1 MKHPR
6 RPSLRRLLPRRPRRR
21 PVLWALGLA
30 ALFVLIAGP
39 SAVAND
45 VYSNIG
51 PAPQI
56 PAGGLIDRY
65 PLASYQ
71 LDQYFP
77 AISVGLTSGVDVSGV
92 APLIAYFIAQV
103 IWMITAFL
111 AYAVITVFAFAFS
124 LDLLNGNGTPGSGAL
139 TPVSAAIHNLYAST
153 FGAPWLVAMVVLVG
167 CWAMWKALVQRRYT
181 ETAGALAV
189 SLLYFVLAI
198 GIVTQPERT
207 IGPASKLSNQLS
219 TALLSLTSQ
228 GSVGNESQAKLGASN
243 QLFELLVLDPWTVLE
258 FGGLEHCTTAAEG
271 KARSVAVRP
280 LSASPAEDSR
290 LASKLD
296 TATEVRAQGKTCVND
311 KNKYASHFLAF
322 PYQSHRRNSEHDALE
337 KGDASALPASDP
349 GKTDGS
355 YPLGEQDKPA
365 AEAMGKGGQ
374 YQRLLL
380 SVVIFLGELGAFA
393 LLGALAF
400 SVILAQ
406 ILLLTALGFAPV
418 ALLIGIFPGRG
429 HDFFRTWLAKLA
441 GYLAR
446 KAVYSLIL
454 AVVLAVSQALADATS
469 NLGWLLAFVLQAA
482 FLWTVFLQRNRL
494 TADFLSATVG
504 PKAGQDPTSRLQTL
518 YYTTRLARMATR
530 SHRQPAPVT
539 SAGPSSSGE
548 ASPPS
553 SESPPAGE
561 APPEGGGGSP
571 SSGEPPSGGGEAPP
585 SGEMPPEGGGS
596 PAAHETPTHGPGSPT
611 QSSRCAAPI
620 EQRAPGEIPD
630 DLDVEAPNSSPSRAP
645 QAPPAV
651 KSPPPSTESHPGPG
665 QQALTPAEANPPPVV
680 PSTPAVQPAP
690 PSAPVGAGSE
700 LPVLPAASAPPA
712 GIAVT
717 TAEISPSHTS
727 SPTAGA
733 PRAGRETSTGG
744 RAATSTSPAPAD
756 EPVQVLLRARETNA
770 SSDTSTQG
778 EDSP

>member
-1 MKHPR
+1 MKRPR
-6 RPSLRRLLPRRPRRR
+6 RLSLRRLLPRRPRRKTVVW
-21 PVLWALGLA
+21 VLGFA
-30 ALFVLIAGP
+30 ALFVLLAGP

-56 PAGGLIDRY
+56 PAGGLLDRY

-181 ETAGALAV
+181 ETAGALAL
-189 SLLYFVLAI
+189 SLLYFVVAI
-198 GIVTQPERT
+198 GIVTQPEQT

-258 FGGLEHCTTAAEG
+258 FGGLENCTTTAAEG

-280 LSASPAEDSR
+280 LSPNPAEDSR
-290 LASKLD
+290 LASQLD
-296 TATEVRAQGKTCVND
+296 SASEIHAQGKTCVND
-311 KNKYASHFLAF
+311 KNKYAPHFLQF
-322 PYQSHRRNSEHDALE
+322 PYQSHRRNSEHEALE
-337 KGDASALPASDP
+337 KGDASALPASDT
-349 GKTDGS
+349 GRTDGS
-355 YPLGEQDKPA
+355 YPLGKADEPA

-380 SVVIFLGELGAFA
+380 SIVIFAGELGAFA

-429 HDFFRTWLAKLA
+429 HEFFKTWVSKLA

-494 TADFLSATVG
+494 TADFLSATAG
-504 PKAGQDPTSRLQTL
+504 AKAGQDPTSRLQTL

-539 SAGPSSSGE
+539 SAGPPPSGDGP
-548 ASPPS
+548 PPS
-553 SESPPAGE
+553 SEPPPAGE
-561 APPEGGGGSP
+561 APPEGGG
-571 SSGEPPSGGGEAPP
+571 
-585 SGEMPPEGGGS
+585 S
-596 PAAHETPTHGPGSPT
+596 PAANETPTHGPGSPAP
-611 QSSRCAAPI
+611 SGESAAPLDGH
-620 EQRAPGEIPD
+620 APGEIPD
-630 DLDVEAPNSSPSRAP
+630 DLDVETPASSPSRAP

-651 KSPPPSTESHPGPG
+651 KSPPPSTESHAGPG
-665 QQALTPAEANPPPVV
+665 QPALAPAEASLPPAV

-690 PSAPVGAGSE
+690 PAAPVGVASE
-700 LPVLPAASAPPA
+700 LPVLPATSAPPPGVA
-712 GIAVT
+712 ASTAST
-717 TAEISPSHTS
+717 TA
-727 SPTAGA
+727 A
-733 PRAGRETSTGG
+733 P
-744 RAATSTSPAPAD
+744 PD

-770 SSDTSTQG
+770 SSDTATQG

>member
-1 MKHPR
+1 MKHPSR
-6 RPSLRRLLPRRPRRR
+6 HPLHQLRRPRRR
-21 PVLWALGLA
+21 TVLWTLGA
-30 ALFVLIAGP
+30 TALFMLLAGP
-39 SAVAND
+39 SAAVAND

-56 PAGGLIDRY
+56 PAGGLLERY
-65 PLASYQ
+65 PFANYQ

-103 IWMITAFL
+103 VWMVTAFL

-167 CWAMWKALVQRRYT
+167 CWAMWKALVQRRYA

-207 IGPASKLSNQLS
+207 IGPASKLTNQLS
-219 TALLSLTSQ
+219 TSLLSLTNH
-228 GSVGNESQAKLGASN
+228 GSINSESKAKLAASN
-243 QLFELLVLDPWTVLE
+243 QLFQLLVLDPWTVLE
-258 FGGLEHCTTAAEG
+258 FGGLEHCTASTTEG
-271 KARSVAVRP
+271 KSRSVAVRP

-290 LASKLD
+290 LAARLES
-296 TATEVRAQGKTCVND
+296 ASEVRAQGKTCVND
-311 KNKYASHFLAF
+311 RNKYAPHFLQF

-337 KGDASALPASDP
+337 KGQDSTLPASDP
-349 GKTDGS
+349 GKSDGT

-380 SVVIFLGELGAFA
+380 AVVIFLGELGAFL

-406 ILLLTALGFAPV
+406 ILLLTALAFAPA

-429 HDFFRTWLAKLA
+429 HEFFRAWLSKLA

-446 KAVYSLIL
+446 KAIYSLIL

-494 TADFLSATVG
+494 TADFLAATVG
-504 PKAGQDPTSRLQTL
+504 PKAGQDPANRLQTL

-530 SHRQPAPVT
+530 SHRPPAPLT
-539 SAGPSSSGE
+539 PTGQPSTGDGPPPSGE
-548 ASPPS
+548 LPPD
-553 SESPPAGE
+553 E
-561 APPEGGGGSP
+561 APPEGGEGFPPPGDPSP
-571 SSGEPPSGGGEAPP
+571 GGGGP
-585 SGEMPPEGGGS
+585 SGEMPPEGGG
-596 PAAHETPTHGPGSPT
+596 PAANETPTHGPGSP
-611 QSSRCAAPI
+611 APHNNPPGV
-620 EQRAPGEIPD
+620 ERRAPGEIPD
-630 DLDVEAPNSSPSRAP
+630 DQHAEAPDSPPARAP
-645 QAPPAV
+645 HAPSV
-651 KSPPPSTESHPGPG
+651 EPPSSESPG
-665 QQALTPAEANPPPVV
+665 QGQRAPAPAEGSLPPSV
-680 PSTPAVQPAP
+680 PSTPTAQPAP
-690 PSAPVGAGSE
+690 PAAPVGSGSE
-700 LPVLPAASAPPA
+700 LPVLPALSAPPPGVA
-712 GIAVT
+712 A
-717 TAEISPSHTS
+717 TAAQPPPEM
-727 SPTAGA
+727 GA
-733 PRAGRETSTGG
+733 PVGRESLTGG
-744 RAATSTSPAPAD
+744 QHATLTPPAAD
-756 EPVQVLLRARETNA
+756 EPVQVLLRAREPNA
-770 SSDTSTQG
+770 SSDPATQG

>member
-1 MKHPR
+1 M
-6 RPSLRRLLPRRPRRR
+6 RRLGHPLLSRLRPRRPRRR
-21 PVLWALGLA
+21 TVLCSLGLV

-39 SAVAND
+39 SALAND
-45 VYSNIG
+45 VYGNIG

-56 PAGGLIDRY
+56 PAGGLLERY
-65 PLASYQ
+65 PLANYQ

-103 IWMITAFL
+103 IWMVTAFL
-111 AYAVITVFAFAFS
+111 AYAVITVFAFAFN

-139 TPVSAAIHNLYAST
+139 TPVSSAIHNLYAST

-198 GIVTQPERT
+198 GIVTQPQRT
-207 IGPASKLSNQLS
+207 IAPASKLSNQLS

-228 GSVGNESQAKLGASN
+228 GSVSDESQAKLGASN
-243 QLFELLVLDPWTVLE
+243 QLFELLVLNPWTVLD
-258 FGGLEHCTTAAEG
+258 FGGLEHCTITTKG

-280 LSASPAEDSR
+280 LSSNPTEDAR
-290 LASKLD
+290 LAGQLEA
-296 TATEVRAQGKTCVND
+296 ATEVHAQGKTCVND

-322 PYQSHRRNSEHDALE
+322 PYQSHRRNSEHEALE
-337 KGDASALPASDP
+337 KGDDAALPASDP

-380 SVVIFLGELGAFA
+380 SIVIFLGELGAFL

-406 ILLLTALGFAPV
+406 ILLLTALAFAPV

-429 HDFFRTWLAKLA
+429 HEFFRTWLSKLA

-446 KAVYSLIL
+446 KVVYSLIL

-504 PKAGQDPTSRLQTL
+504 PKAAQDPTSRLQAL

-530 SHRQPAPVT
+530 SHRAAPMT
-539 SAGPSSSGE
+539 AASSSPPPGE
-548 ASPPS
+548 TPPPS
-553 SESPPAGE
+553 SEPPPEGEPPPPGDGDSPPAGE
-561 APPEGGGGSP
+561 
-571 SSGEPPSGGGEAPP
+571 
-585 SGEMPPEGGGS
+585 MPPDGGGS
-596 PAAHETPTHGPGSPT
+596 PAPNETPTHGPGAPSPPA
-611 QSSRCAAPI
+611 SGEAASAEPNDDARPAASETSTHQPGTSI
-620 EQRAPGEIPD
+620 E
-630 DLDVEAPNSSPSRAP
+630 LEAASAYPSSPATV
-645 QAPPAV
+645 APPAADTS
-651 KSPPPSTESHPGPG
+651 SPATEPGGAAST
-665 QQALTPAEANPPPVV
+665 AAAEASLPGSV
-680 PSTPAVQPAP
+680 PGVQPA
-690 PSAPVGAGSE
+690 SLAAPVDHDAE
-700 LPVLPAASAPPA
+700 LPAVGSAGASPSPGEALPATEIPPA
-712 GIAVT
+712 HIPPP
-717 TAEISPSHTS
+717 E
-727 SPTAGA
+727 AGA
-733 PRAGRETSTGG
+733 ARPEREPPTEARSGPVTRTGS
-744 RAATSTSPAPAD
+744 AAD
-756 EPVQVLLRARETNA
+756 EPVQVLLRARESSTATDPA
-770 SSDTSTQG
+770 SQG

>member
-1 MKHPR
+1 MKHPYR
-6 RPSLRRLLPRRPRRR
+6 RPLHRPLSRRPRRR
-21 PVLWALGLA
+21 TVLWTLGFA
-30 ALFVLIAGP
+30 ALFVLLAGP

-56 PAGGLIDRY
+56 PAGGLLERY
-65 PLASYQ
+65 PFANYQ

-103 IWMITAFL
+103 VWMITAFL
-111 AYAVITVFAFAFS
+111 AYAVITVFTFAFS

-167 CWAMWKALVQRRYT
+167 CWAMWKALIQRRYT

-198 GIVTQPERT
+198 GIVTEPERT
-207 IGPASKLSNQLS
+207 IGPASKLTNQLS
-219 TALLSLTSQ
+219 TSLLSLTNH
-228 GSVGNESQAKLGASN
+228 GSIGSESQAKLGASN
-243 QLFELLVLDPWTVLE
+243 QLFQLLVLDPWTVLE
-258 FGGLEHCTTAAEG
+258 LGGLEHCTASTAEG
-271 KARSVAVRP
+271 KSRSVAVRP

-290 LASKLD
+290 LAARLE
-296 TATEVRAQGKTCVND
+296 TASEVGAQGKTCIND
-311 KNKYASHFLAF
+311 RNKYAPHFLQF

-337 KGDASALPASDP
+337 KGEDSALPASDP
-349 GKTDGS
+349 GKSDGT
-355 YPLGEQDKPA
+355 YHLGEQDKPA

-380 SVVIFLGELGAFA
+380 AVVIFLGELGAFL

-406 ILLLTALGFAPV
+406 ILLLTALAFAPV

-429 HDFFRTWLAKLA
+429 HEFFRTWLSKLA

-446 KAVYSLIL
+446 KAIYSLIL

-494 TADFLSATVG
+494 TADFLAATVG
-504 PKAGQDPTSRLQTL
+504 PKAGQDPANRLQAL

-530 SHRQPAPVT
+530 SHRQPAPLT
-539 SAGPSSSGE
+539 STGQPSSSD
-548 ASPPS
+548 SPPQPG
-553 SESPPAGE
+553 ELPTDE
-561 APPEGGGGSP
+561 APPEDGEGFLPPGG
-571 SSGEPPSGGGEAPP
+571 P

-596 PAAHETPTHGPGSPT
+596 PGANETPTHGPGSP
-611 QSSRCAAPI
+611 APHNDSPGS
-620 EQRAPGEIPD
+620 ERRAPGEIPD
-630 DLDVEAPNSSPSRAP
+630 DQDSEAPDSPPSREPHAASAVEASSSA
-645 QAPPAV
+645 
-651 KSPPPSTESHPGPG
+651 ESPGPG
-665 QQALTPAEANPPPVV
+665 QQAPAPAEVSLPPSV
-680 PSTPAVQPAP
+680 PSTAASQPA
-690 PSAPVGAGSE
+690 APVGSGSE
-700 LPVLPAASAPPA
+700 LPVLPALSAPPP
-712 GIAVT
+712 GIAAASA
-717 TAEISPSHTS
+717 AETQPRLGM
-727 SPTAGA
+727 AA
-733 PRAGRETSTGG
+733 PAGRETSTD
-744 RAATSTSPAPAD
+744 RKHATLTTPATD
-756 EPVQVLLRARETNA
+756 EPVQVLLRARETTA
-770 SSDTSTQG
+770 SSDPATQG

>member
-1 MKHPR
+1 MRHPSR
-6 RPSLRRLLPRRPRRR
+6 RPLLSRRPRRR
-21 PVLWALGLA
+21 AVLWTLGIA
-30 ALFVLIAGP
+30 ALFMLLAGP

-56 PAGGLIDRY
+56 PAGGLLERY
-65 PLASYQ
+65 PFANYQ
-71 LDQYFP
+71 LDEYFP

-103 IWMITAFL
+103 VWMVTAFL

-167 CWAMWKALVQRRYT
+167 CWAMWKALVQRRYA

-207 IGPASKLSNQLS
+207 IGPASKLTNQLS
-219 TALLSLTSQ
+219 TSLLSLTNH
-228 GSVGNESQAKLGASN
+228 GSIGSESQAKLAASN
-243 QLFELLVLDPWTVLE
+243 QLFGLLVLDPWTVLE
-258 FGGLEHCTTAAEG
+258 FGGLEHCTTATGEG
-271 KARSVAVRP
+271 KSRSVAVRP

-290 LASKLD
+290 LAARLEGAS
-296 TATEVRAQGKTCVND
+296 EVRAQAKTCIND
-311 KNKYASHFLAF
+311 RNKYAPHFLQF

-337 KGDASALPASDP
+337 KGQDSALPASDP
-349 GKTDGS
+349 AKSDGS

-380 SVVIFLGELGAFA
+380 AVVIFLGELGAFL

-406 ILLLTALGFAPV
+406 ILLLTALAFAPA

-429 HDFFRTWLAKLA
+429 HEFFRAWLSKLA

-446 KAVYSLIL
+446 KAIYSLIL

-494 TADFLSATVG
+494 TADFLAATVG
-504 PKAGQDPTSRLQTL
+504 PKAGQDAANRLQTL

-530 SHRQPAPVT
+530 SHRQPAPLT
-539 SAGPSSSGE
+539 PTAQPSSSDGP
-548 ASPPS
+548 PPS
-553 SESPPAGE
+553 GELPPDE
-561 APPEGGGGSP
+561 APPEGGEGFPPPGDPSP
-571 SSGEPPSGGGEAPP
+571 GGGGP
-585 SGEMPPEGGGS
+585 SGEMPPESGG
-596 PAAHETPTHGPGSPT
+596 PAANETPTHGPGSP
-611 QSSRCAAPI
+611 APHNNPP
-620 EQRAPGEIPD
+620 EVERRAPGEIPD
-630 DLDVEAPNSSPSRAP
+630 DQDAEAPDSPPSRTPAAPAPVEAPPSPESPGRGR
-645 QAPPAV
+645 QAPAPAEG
-651 KSPPPSTESHPGPG
+651 SLPPS
-665 QQALTPAEANPPPVV
+665 V
-680 PSTPAVQPAP
+680 PSTPTAQPA
-690 PSAPVGAGSE
+690 APAASVGSGTE
-700 LPVLPAASAPPA
+700 LPVLPALSAATTTEAPPPP
-712 GIAVT
+712 GMGG
-717 TAEISPSHTS
+717 P
-727 SPTAGA
+727 
-733 PRAGRETSTGG
+733 AGRETSTGG
-744 RAATSTSPAPAD
+744 QHATLTPPAAD
-756 EPVQVLLRARETNA
+756 EPVQVLLRAREPNP
-770 SSDTSTQG
+770 SSDPATQG